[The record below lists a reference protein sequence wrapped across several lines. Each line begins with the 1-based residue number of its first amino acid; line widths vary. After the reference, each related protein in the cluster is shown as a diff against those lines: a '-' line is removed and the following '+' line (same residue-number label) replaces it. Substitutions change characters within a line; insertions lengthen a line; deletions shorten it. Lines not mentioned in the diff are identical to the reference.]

1 LSRYGVY
8 RDFPQ
13 QRNKEQKRIQASLEG
28 SRGSASRYFPHHQ
41 AKFERTG
48 MNEQPFDD
56 VVVPPQVGSSHGS
69 GFIHVGDASFDSL
82 ATLAQQA
89 LSALASDPPAVLI
102 YR

>member
-1 LSRYGVY
+1 
-8 RDFPQ
+8 
-13 QRNKEQKRIQASLEG
+13 
-28 SRGSASRYFPHHQ
+28 
-41 AKFERTG
+41 

-56 VVVPPQVGSSHGS
+56 VVVPPQVGSSHDF
-69 GFIHVGDASFDSL
+69 GFVHVGDASFDSL